1 MNDGVKLLL
10 ERIKTHPEEFV
21 HTGHGFFGA
30 NGRWHMLVQSYE
42 NYLDPQDRQTLLK
55 AMNEVMAEKFTE
67 AVMKE
72 LMGAEDDDP
81 LGKSQQAQSMHL
93 GGATQGLQSSPYQQ
107 AQYQQALLAQQART
121 SALQSAVQ
129 NSITLGATST
139 TSGTVSVPLATG
151 GTSVTFTKDTRSSWR
166 KFKDWLGV

>member
-21 HTGHGFFGA
+21 TTEGALFGTHS
-30 NGRWHMLVQSYE
+30 RWALLVNRFE
-42 NYLDPQDRQTLLK
+42 NFLTPDDRHALK
-55 AMNEVMAEKFTE
+55 TAMDEVMAEKFTE

-81 LGKSQQAQSMHL
+81 LGKSQRAQGMPL
-93 GGATQGLQSSPYQQ
+93 GGATQGAFTSHSAHQ
-107 AQYQQALLAQQART
+107 ALHQQALLAQRART
-121 SALQSAVQ
+121 TAIQSALQNSVTYTGGASVSAPSG
-129 NSITLGATST
+129 SITVGNT
-139 TSGTVSVPLATG
+139 TLT
-151 GTSVTFTKDTRSSWR
+151 DTRSPMQ

>member
-72 LMGAEDDDP
+72 LMGADDDNP

-93 GGATQGLQSSPYQQ
+93 GGATQGLQSSPYYQQ
-107 AQYQQALLAQQART
+107 AQAQQALLAQQAQTTAIRN
-121 SALQSAVQ
+121 ALQNSVTYTGGASVSAPSG
-129 NSITLGATST
+129 SITVGNT
-139 TSGTVSVPLATG
+139 TLT
-151 GTSVTFTKDTRSSWR
+151 DTRSPMQ
-166 KFKDWLGV
+166 KFRDWLGV

>member
-21 HTGHGFFGA
+21 HTGHGLYGA
-30 NGRWHMLVQSYE
+30 NSRWHMLVQSYE
-42 NYLDPQDRQTLLK
+42 NYLDPQDRHTLLK

-81 LGKSQQAQSMHL
+81 LGKSQRAQGMPL
-93 GGATQGLQSSPYQQ
+93 GGATQGTLSGLFTQQ
-107 AQYQQALLAQQART
+107 HQQQYQQALLAQQART
-121 SALQSAVQ
+121 TAIQSALQNSVTYTGGASVSAPSG
-129 NSITLGATST
+129 SITVGNT
-139 TSGTVSVPLATG
+139 TLT
-151 GTSVTFTKDTRSSWR
+151 DTRSSWA